1 MRILLVNG
9 LLDGKTLCNIL
20 IDNERIAYIGDETP
34 PHDQSMDLNKKLI
47 LPGLIDPHTHM
58 RDMELSLKEDWETG
72 SKAAAAGGVTTIFDM
87 PNTRPATFDVES
99 LEIKR
104 KAAVKSIVNYGFNFG
119 VTEKNLG
126 EIEKARNIPALKMF
140 MAESSSGYVIDT
152 KKMIKKVFRLA
163 QQINKPVIVHSE
175 LQSCVEAH
183 SKKYQP
189 VIGNHNHIRNRE
201 CAVKSTEILLDAAGE
216 TNAALYLA
224 HVSTRE
230 EIMLIRQAKQNGLKN
245 VYCEITPHHLL
256 INESV
261 LGTAGNFGKVNPPLR
276 TADDNDALYEGLL
289 DGTVDT
295 IGSDHAPHTL
305 AEKQQAY
312 TLAPSGFPGLETT
325 LPLLF
330 TEVDKGRLPMTKLIE
345 LTSHNPAL
353 IFKIKNRGE
362 IRVGAYADL
371 AILDPKISGLVDAGK
386 FYTKARYSP
395 YQGYRVHGKVSMTFV
410 NGNIVFRNDQ
420 FSKDKG
426 KEVEFR

>member
-1 MRILLVNG
+1 MKILLANG
-9 LLDGKTLCNIL
+9 QLEGKTQCNIL

-34 PHDQSMDLNKKLI
+34 PHDQFIDLKMKLI
-47 LPGLIDPHTHM
+47 LPGLIDPHTHI
-58 RDMELSLKEDWETG
+58 RDMELSAKEDWMTG
-72 SKAAAAGGVTTIFDM
+72 SQAAAAGGVTTIFDM

-104 KAAVKSIVNYGFNFG
+104 KAAEKSIVNYGFNFG
-119 VTEKNLG
+119 VTEKNLR

-152 KKMIKKVFRLA
+152 KKMIKQVFRLA

-175 LQSCVEAH
+175 LQSCVEE
-183 SKKYQP
+183 SGKKYQP
-189 VIGNHNHIRNRE
+189 VIGNHNKIRNRE
-201 CAVKSTEILLDAAGE
+201 CAAKSTEILLDVAGE
-216 TNAALYLA
+216 TNAVLYLA

-230 EIMLIRQAKQNGLKN
+230 EIMLIREAKKNGLKN

-261 LGTAGNFGKVNPPLR
+261 LETAGNFGKVNPPLR
-276 TADDNDALYEGLL
+276 TVDDNDALYEGLL

-295 IGSDHAPHTL
+295 FGSDHAPHTI
-305 AEKQQAY
+305 AEKQQIYAA
-312 TLAPSGFPGLETT
+312 APSGFPGLETT
-325 LPLLF
+325 LPLLY
-330 TEVDKGRLPMTKLIE
+330 TEVAEGRLPLIKLIE

-353 IFKIKNRGE
+353 IFNIKDRGE
-362 IRVGAYADL
+362 IRVGAYADF
-371 AILDPKISGLVDAGK
+371 AVLDPRISGFIDAGK
-386 FYTKARYSP
+386 FHTKARYTP
-395 YQGYRVHGKVSMTFV
+395 YQGYEVHGKVYMTIV
-410 NGNIVFRNDQ
+410 NGNIVFRNNQ